1 MCCDRIK
8 KCGLYHLRSCCPV
21 LTASLV
27 HTLFT
32 RKPQYFTVR
41 GNGRCVLRLP
51 AVTGEFMDFSNM
63 LGEAFAY
70 TKEGVFGNMNR
81 WLKLILAILC
91 LGLPFSGYIMR
102 IYRGATPAPEVDR
115 WGTLFI
121 DGLKLLIVGIVY
133 AIPLIII
140 WVLIYGSMFLAIFSG
155 TMDEYAMASFVPNM
169 LMMMLFYILEIIM
182 AIVLPVAYIRFA
194 RTDTFSEAF
203 NFSAILET
211 IGKIGWLNYIVA
223 LVLVSLV
230 IGIPVFILVFGFI
243 MVAGASLFLLKDAGV
258 FIFLAL
264 FAVMLLLILILAPLF
279 GVFQARY
286 MTRVY
291 DSAAPAAPES

>member
-1 MCCDRIK
+1 
-8 KCGLYHLRSCCPV
+8 
-21 LTASLV
+21 
-27 HTLFT
+27 
-32 RKPQYFTVR
+32 
-41 GNGRCVLRLP
+41 
-51 AVTGEFMDFSNM
+51 MDFSNM
-63 LGEAFAY
+63 LGDAFAY

-102 IYRGATPAPEVDR
+102 VYRGATPAPDVDQ

-155 TMDEYAMASFVPNM
+155 HMDEYAMTAFVPNM
-169 LMMMLFYILEIIM
+169 LLMMLFYILEIIM

-194 RTDTFSEAF
+194 RIGTFSEAF

-211 IGKIGWLNYIVA
+211 IGKIGWINYIVA

-243 MVAGASLFLLKDAGV
+243 IVAGASLFLLKEAGIFV
-258 FIFLAL
+258 FLAL
-264 FAVMLLLILILAPLF
+264 LALMLLLILILAPLF

-291 DSAAPAAPES
+291 DSAVPAVPES